1 MIYIAHPL
9 RGDVERN
16 KKKVTEIMRDLSD
29 RQILAFS
36 PLHAF
41 DYIDPE
47 GPQKRVL
54 TDCIRVLEKC
64 DELWVYGDIES
75 ISNSTGVTAEV
86 AYARAVGI
94 PVVYKDESTARTME
108 QCEKQVITRTNS
120 GGEVV

>member
-9 RGDVERN
+9 RGDVEGN
-16 KKKVTEIMRDLSD
+16 KKKVTEIMRDLSSK
-29 RQILAFS
+29 QILTFS

-41 DYIDPE
+41 DYIDPT

-75 ISNSTGVTAEV
+75 ISNSTGVMAEV
-86 AYARAVGI
+86 AYARAVDI
-94 PVVYKDESTARTME
+94 PVSFKNEDTARAME
-108 QCEKQVITRTNS
+108 QGEKSRL
-120 GGEVV
+120 

>member
-9 RGDVERN
+9 RGDVEGN
-16 KKKVTEIMRDLSD
+16 KKKVTEIMRDLSSK
-29 RQILAFS
+29 QILAFS

-41 DYIDPE
+41 DYIDPK

-64 DELWVYGDIES
+64 DELWVYGDAES
-75 ISNSTGVTAEV
+75 VIASKGVQAEV

-94 PVVYKDESTARTME
+94 TVIYKNETDESIVRAI
-108 QCEKQVITRTNS
+108 EKSYFANLK
-120 GGEVV
+120 

>member
-9 RGDVERN
+9 RGDVEGN
-16 KKKVTEIMRDLSD
+16 KKKVTEIMRVLSN
-29 RQILAFS
+29 QKILAFS

-41 DYIDPE
+41 DYIDPT

-54 TDCIRVLEKC
+54 TDCIRVLEQC

-94 PVVYKDESTARTME
+94 PVTYKDEDTERAME
-108 QCEKQVITRTNS
+108 SKAAWMIYKGYNPLK
-120 GGEVV
+120 

>member
-64 DELWVYGDIES
+64 DELWVYGDAES
-75 ISNSTGVTAEV
+75 VLNSTGIGAEV
-86 AYARAVGI
+86 AYAKAVGI
-94 PVVYKDESTARTME
+94 PVIYKEGNPVDAVMSRLIAA
-108 QCEKQVITRTNS
+108 CKKNGLEKQES
-120 GGEVV
+120 